1 MASLI
6 ELGLLF
12 DGLVTIMN
20 PYSLGM
26 ICLGVLV
33 GVVVGAIPGLTTSMA
48 MALAVPVTFFMPPLL
63 GIPFLVGLYKGG
75 VYGGS
80 IPAIL
85 IATPGTGA
93 AVATVAD
100 GYALSQKGKG
110 KLALQTA
117 LYASVMGDFLS
128 DIVFI
133 VFIAQLVLLARY
145 FGPPEY
151 FAVFVFSLM
160 IISLSAGTTP
170 AKGLLSAAL
179 GLLLSVVG
187 TDTAGQWRFTFG
199 VVDLVSGFAFVPL
212 LIGLFAFSV
221 IIENIA
227 NANTREPVA
236 ADTKGTGSNLSWS
249 QMKSLLPT
257 IFRSTGI
264 GILIGA
270 IPGIGQPVAAML
282 GYSAAQRFSKRPE
295 EFGKGS
301 LEGIAGAEAGNNAV
315 NGPSLIPLFTF
326 GIPGDIITS
335 VMLGAFMA
343 QGLRPGADLFV
354 NHGDTMYAIL
364 MGMVLANFIVVVIGL
379 ALAGQIARLVKLPRY
394 LLLPSVVALCVI
406 GAYAVNNSIFDVGV
420 MAAFGFVGYI
430 MRRQEIP
437 MAPLVI
443 TLLLSHEMENSLIRT
458 LIVFKGNLLGF
469 ADRPIAL
476 TLLVLTFALI
486 AFSLYGTLRHKPRPL
501 PTGE

>member
-1 MASLI
+1 MLDPW
-6 ELGLLF
+6 LML
-12 DGLVTIMN
+12 DGLVAIAN
-20 PYSLGM
+20 PASLGM
-26 ICLGVLV
+26 ILLGTIA
-33 GVVVGAIPGLTTSMA
+33 GVIVGAIPGLTTSMA

-93 AVATVAD
+93 AVATMLD
-100 GYALSQKGKG
+100 GYPLAQKGKA
-110 KLALQTA
+110 KLALHTA
-117 LYASVMGDFLS
+117 LYASVMGDLLS
-128 DIVFI
+128 DIFFI
-133 VFIAQLVLLARY
+133 FFIAQLVLLARY

-151 FAVFVFSLM
+151 FAIFVFSLM
-160 IISLSAGTTP
+160 IISVTAGKSP

-199 VVDLVSGFAFVPL
+199 IVDLASGFAFVPL

-221 IIENIA
+221 IIESIVNGDEQSRAAIA
-227 NANTREPVA
+227 
-236 ADTKGTGSNLSWS
+236 GSGRARGLSLA
-249 QMKSLLPT
+249 QMKFLLPT
-257 IFRSTGI
+257 ILRSTGI

-282 GYSAAQRFSKRPE
+282 GYSTAQRFSKTPE

-315 NGPSLIPLFTF
+315 NGPSLIPLLTF

-335 VMLGAFMA
+335 VMLGAFIA

-364 MGMVLANFIVVVIGL
+364 MGMVLANFMVVIVGL
-379 ALAGQIARLVKLPRY
+379 SIAGQVARVVTLPRY
-394 LLLPSVVALCVI
+394 FLLPSVAALAVI
-406 GAYAVNNSIFDVGV
+406 GAYAVNNSVFDVGV
-420 MAAFGFVGYI
+420 MAVFGFVGYV

-443 TLLLSHEMENSLIRT
+443 TLLLSHEMENSLIRSM
-458 LIVFKGNLLGF
+458 IIFRGDLLRF

-476 TLLVLTFALI
+476 GLLALTLVLIGL
-486 AFSLYGTLRHKPRPL
+486 SLLGTLRRK
-501 PTGE
+501 GVFQSNE

>member
-1 MASLI
+1 MLDPW
-6 ELGLLF
+6 LML
-12 DGLVTIMN
+12 DGLVAIAN
-20 PYSLGM
+20 PASLGM
-26 ICLGVLV
+26 ILLGTIA

-93 AVATVAD
+93 AVATVLD
-100 GYALSQKGKG
+100 GYPLARKGKG
-110 KLALQTA
+110 KLALHTA
-117 LYASVMGDFLS
+117 LYASVMGDLLS
-128 DIVFI
+128 DIFFI
-133 VFIAQLVLLARY
+133 FFIAQLVLLARY

-151 FAVFVFSLM
+151 FAIFVFSLM
-160 IISLSAGTTP
+160 IISVTAGKSP

-199 VVDLVSGFAFVPL
+199 IVELASGFAFVPL

-221 IIENIA
+221 IIENIVNSDEQNRA
-227 NANTREPVA
+227 VITS
-236 ADTKGTGSNLSWS
+236 GSSRGLSFA
-249 QMKSLLPT
+249 QMKFLLPT
-257 IFRSTGI
+257 ILRSTGI

-282 GYSAAQRFSKRPE
+282 GYSTAQRFSKTPE

-315 NGPSLIPLFTF
+315 NGPSLIPLLTF

-335 VMLGAFMA
+335 VMLGAFIA

-364 MGMVLANFIVVVIGL
+364 MGMVLANFMVVIVGL
-379 ALAGQIARLVKLPRY
+379 AIAGQVARVVNLPRY
-394 LLLPSVVALCVI
+394 FLLPSVAALAVI
-406 GAYAVNNSIFDVGV
+406 GAYAVNNSVFDVGV
-420 MAAFGFVGYI
+420 MAVFGFVGYV
-430 MRRQEIP
+430 MRRQQIP

-443 TLLLSHEMENSLIRT
+443 TLLLSHEMENSLIRSM
-458 LIVFKGNLLGF
+458 IIFRGDLLGF
-469 ADRPIAL
+469 FDRPIAL
-476 TLLVLTFALI
+476 GLLTLTLVLIGL
-486 AFSLYGTLRHKPRPL
+486 SLFGTLRRRGVFQS
-501 PTGE
+501 GE